1 MKYVKV
7 SAKIMVRTK
16 DFIVLYQMYLWEWE
30 VFKKYVNYSKIVSG
44 ERMHVM
50 DIVSANMT
58 NIMPTN
64 VSTKKDGTKAR
75 LCTVLLMII
84 LLLKITII
92 CYHYAKHR
100 SKQKHVGTLTK

>member
-1 MKYVKV
+1 
-7 SAKIMVRTK
+7 
-16 DFIVLYQMYLWEWE
+16 
-30 VFKKYVNYSKIVSG
+30 
-44 ERMHVM
+44 MHVM

-64 VSTKKDGTKAR
+64 VSTKKDGTKVR

-84 LLLKITII
+84 LLFKITII
-92 CYHYAKHR
+92 CYHYTKHR